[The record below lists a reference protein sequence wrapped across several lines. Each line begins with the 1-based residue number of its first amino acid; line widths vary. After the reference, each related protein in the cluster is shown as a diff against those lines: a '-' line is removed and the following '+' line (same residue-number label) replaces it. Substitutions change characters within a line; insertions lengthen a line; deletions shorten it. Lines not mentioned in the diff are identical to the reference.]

1 MGGFFIKTLKMA
13 LKWSFS
19 SGSLIYHLKVSLE
32 DFFQEPIVTEM
43 LKAGSLLIPFK
54 RLLSFLKLLQISK
67 ILLETEDPNS
77 NIS

>member
-13 LKWSFS
+13 LKWYFS

-43 LKAGSLLIPFK
+43 LKAGSFK

-67 ILLETEDPNS
+67 IFLEREDPNS
-77 NIS
+77 NILLK